1 MSAHIKCTCGRKRG
15 DHTDLVATARRCN
28 YSAFNGYHFTPSRY
42 STVICIRFGCHG
54 TWRSKEKYVD
64 SLPDATKDFH

>member
-15 DHTDLVATARRCN
+15 DHTDLVVKMRRYNC
-28 YSAFNGYHFTPSRY
+28 SAFNGYHYTPSQY
-42 STVICIRFGCHG
+42 SMISCTRPSCYG

-64 SLPDATKDFH
+64 SLPDAK